1 MIIETQAVST
11 VLTWLAISLGAVT
24 AIMVAFL
31 AAVAIWPRYERKQH
45 VSALER
51 YLAAV
56 AGQERPSR
64 RVPDQQG

>member
-24 AIMVAFL
+24 AIMVTFL
-31 AAVAIWPRYERKQH
+31 VAVAIWSRYERKQH

>member
-1 MIIETQAVST
+1 MIIDTQAVNT
-11 VLTWLAISLGAVT
+11 MLTWLGISVGAAVFL
-24 AIMVAFL
+24 ALAFL
-31 AAVAIWPRYERKQH
+31 AAVAAWQRYDRKEH

-56 AGQERPSR
+56 AGQRRPSR